1 MLHIY
6 HSPTGSNAK
15 DFSAAQEEMIAN
27 GSVTGESKGLIDQ
40 TIKRVEEVLDE
51 HFPDYLKYDNGS
63 FAISRGSTH
72 VSIVVRH
79 FLKGET
85 IIESTANVVS
95 GAEISQKLMNF
106 LLRKNAQLHFGSFSL
121 LFDDTIT
128 YSHSISGSNLDS
140 NELITSLSTVAFI
153 ADYYDDIIVEN
164 YGGKRSADIVSEFE
178 AY

>member
-6 HSPTGSNAK
+6 HSASDGDKK
-15 DFSAAQEEMIAN
+15 DFSALREEKLPA
-27 GSVTGESKGLIDQ
+27 GSVTGESTELIHE
-40 TIKRVEEVLDE
+40 TIRRVIEVLDE
-51 HFPDYLKYDNGS
+51 HFPGYLKYDNGS

-85 IIESTANVVS
+85 IIESTANVVA
-95 GAEISQKLMNF
+95 GANIDQKLMNF
-106 LLRKNAQLHFGSFSL
+106 LLRKNAQLHFGSFAL
-121 LFDDTIT
+121 LFDGTIT

-153 ADYYDDIIVEN
+153 ADYYDDVIVEK
-164 YGGKRSADIVSEFE
+164 YGGKRSSDLVAEFVD
-178 AY
+178 Y